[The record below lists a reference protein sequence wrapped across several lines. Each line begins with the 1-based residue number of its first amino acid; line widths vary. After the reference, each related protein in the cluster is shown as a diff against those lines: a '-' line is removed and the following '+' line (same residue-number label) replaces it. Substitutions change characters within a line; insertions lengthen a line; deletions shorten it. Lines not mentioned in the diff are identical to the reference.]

1 MPLIKI
7 DDKEFEVKKGITVLQ
22 AALTNEIE
30 IPHYCYHPV
39 LEVVGSCRMC
49 LVQVEGM
56 PKLQHQSF
64 YHNGDDVDHRMPSYT
79 PPDSSATRIKITTTA
94 AQKFWFLGM

>member
-56 PKLQHQSF
+56 PKLQASC
-64 YHNGDDVDHRMPSYT
+64 NTSIGEV
-79 PPDSSATRIKITTTA
+79 PPEK
-94 AQKFWFLGM
+94 